1 MGGEN
6 AGVFYVFCRSQSTDG
21 ERAGES
27 GKYNYEVRL
36 NEQAASA
43 QYYALGAVQRPH
55 TGLRQGQ
62 RCDDLSCFRIH
73 TDHPHLIDVVDDFN
87 LVKHA
92 GS

>member
-1 MGGEN
+1 MRGEN
-6 AGVFYVFCRSQSTDG
+6 AVVFYVFCRSQSTEG

-43 QYYALGAVQRPH
+43 HTLGAVQRPH

-62 RCDDLSCFRIH
+62 CCDDLSCFRIH
-73 TDHPHLIDVVDDFN
+73 TDHPYLIDVVDDFN